1 MIRSSYKNKNLNY
14 GDIFE
19 TIIFLNKPKSILEI
33 GILDGFSL
41 DIFAKNTSS
50 DITIEAYDIFDE
62 FNGNGASKD
71 FLLEKFKSYKNI
83 KIEYGDFY
91 ELHKNINNFDL
102 IHIDIANNGDVI
114 EYALNNYVSKL
125 NENGIIIFEGGSVDR
140 DNVEWMI
147 KYDKPKINPLIKKYN
162 LKLIG
167 SFPSICIYKK

>member
-1 MIRSSYKNKNLNY
+1 MIKTSYNNKNLNY

-19 TIIFLNKPKSILEI
+19 IILFLSKPKSILEV

-50 DITIEAYDIFDE
+50 DTIIEAYDIFDE

-71 FLLEKFKSYKNI
+71 FLLNKFKSYSNI

-91 ELHKNINNFDL
+91 KLHKNINNFDL
-102 IHIDIANNGDVI
+102 IHIDIANNGDII
-114 EYALNNYVSKL
+114 EYALNNYISKL
-125 NENGIIIFEGGSVDR
+125 NENGIIIFEGGSLER
-140 DNVEWMI
+140 DNIDWMI
-147 KYDKPKINPLIKKYN
+147 KYDKPKINPIVKKYN

-167 SFPSICIYKK
+167 SFPSVCIFKK

>member
-19 TIIFLNKPKSILEI
+19 TILFLNKPKSILEI

-50 DITIEAYDIFDE
+50 DTIIEAYDIFDE

-91 ELHKNINNFDL
+91 KLHKNINNFDI

-125 NENGIIIFEGGSVDR
+125 NENGIIIFEGGSIDR

>member
-1 MIRSSYKNKNLNY
+1 MVKTSYSNINLNY

-19 TIIFLNKPKSILEI
+19 IILFLNKPKSILEI

-50 DITIEAYDIFDE
+50 DTIIEAYDIFDE
-62 FNGNGASKD
+62 FNGNCASKD
-71 FLLEKFKSYKNI
+71 FLLNKFKSYSNI

-91 ELHKNINNFDL
+91 KLHKNINNFDL

-114 EYALNNYVSKL
+114 EYALNNYISKL
-125 NENGIIIFEGGSVDR
+125 NENGIIIFEGGSIER
-140 DNVEWMI
+140 DNIEWMI
-147 KYDKPKINPLIKKYN
+147 KYDKPKINPIVEKYN

-167 SFPSICIYKK
+167 SFPSVCIYKK